1 MTRPLDR
8 AYEIARQRQARVV
21 LPEMDDPRIAEAARR
36 FSQEGL
42 AVPVPVSDADSRLTD
57 QLVAQ
62 RGMREAIAGRL
73 LNRPLIRAAAMVG
86 AGQADLLVAGAV
98 APTRRVIEA
107 ASLAIGTEPGIDT
120 VSSFFLMDFPDGRAL
135 LFADCAV
142 NVEPDEAAL
151 TDIATATARRAEAL
165 LGHADVALLSFST
178 GHSGAGATVE
188 KMRAVAQRTGF
199 TGPIQADA
207 ALDPVTAEQKDCA
220 GGDANVLIFPNLDA
234 GNIAYK
240 LMVQLAGARAY
251 GPILQGFRAPIC
263 DLSRGASVDEIVNG
277 TILSIACASS
287 A

>member
-36 FSQEGL
+36 LSQEGL
-42 AVPVPVSDADSRLTD
+42 AVPVPVADANNRLTD

-62 RGMREAIAGRL
+62 RGMRAAIAGRL

-107 ASLAIGTEPGIDT
+107 ASLAIGIEPGIDT
-120 VSSFFLMDFPDGRAL
+120 VSSFFLMDFPDGRAF

-142 NVEPDEAAL
+142 NVDPDETAL
-151 TDIATATARRAEAL
+151 ADIATATARRAEAL

-199 TGPIQADA
+199 TGPVQADA
-207 ALDPVTAEQKDCA
+207 ALDPATAQQKGCA

-277 TILSIACASS
+277 TILAIACASS